1 MRSLSRAV
9 WLGLVMVLLVPGI
22 GVTQTAVCGDQN
34 GDAALTV
41 GDVFYLINNLFAG
54 GPGPANC
61 PSLRSVNAGTS
72 LQLAGLYSAFD
83 LAVVDPDLASAN
95 IRFGMTVYGIAGD
108 TNVVNTAT
116 GDAAAADIA
125 SGKKAWVKGVEVSGT
140 AVGGVGAPAPVAKTG
155 QTTCYDAGGAV
166 IACAGTGQDGELRK
180 GVAWPN
186 PRFTDNGNGTV
197 TDNLTGLIWLKNAN
211 CAAISPATWAPAL
224 TSAKTLASGACGLT
238 DGSVAGDWRLPN
250 RKELF
255 SLIDDAYFNPAL
267 SNAAGTGQWT
277 EGSAFSGVQSSYY
290 WSSSTYV
297 GYPANAWL
305 VYLDGGYVG
314 AVSKTGA
321 YYVWPVRGGQ

>member
-1 MRSLSRAV
+1 MRSSNRAV
-9 WLGLVMVLLVPGI
+9 WLALVILLLVPGI
-22 GVTQTAVCGDQN
+22 GLTQTGVCGDQN
-34 GDAALTV
+34 GDGALTV

-72 LQLAGLYSAFD
+72 AQLAGLYSAFN
-83 LAVVDPDLASAN
+83 LAVVDPDLAPTN
-95 IRFGMTVYGIAGD
+95 IRSGVTIYGIAGD

-116 GDAAAADIA
+116 GDAAAGDIA
-125 SGKKAWVKGVEVSGT
+125 SGKKAWVAGAEVTGT
-140 AVGGVGAPAPVAKTG
+140 AVGGGGVLAAVAKTG
-155 QTTCYDAGGAV
+155 QTTCYDTAGGV

-197 TDNLTGLIWLKNAN
+197 RDNLTGLVWLKNAN
-211 CAAISPATWAPAL
+211 CFGQQTWANAL
-224 TSAKTLASGACGLT
+224 TSANTLASGACGLT

-250 RKELF
+250 VQALQ
-255 SLIDDAYFNPAL
+255 SLIHYGYIYPAL

-277 EGSAFSGVQSSYY
+277 EGSAFSGVQSNDY

-297 GYPANAWL
+297 SYAADAWIVNL
-305 VYLDGGYVG
+305 YGGVVWG
-314 AVSKTGA
+314 RVKTEA
-321 YYVWPVRGGQ
+321 HYVWPVRGGQ